1 MYDQVINKLKEV
13 IWNAKFL
20 ALTCDEVTPIDAQ
33 S

>member
-1 MYDQVINKLKEV
+1 MIKLLKKLKEV

-20 ALTCDEVTPIDAQ
+20 ALTCDEVTTIDTQ